1 MDIQEMYDTFEN
13 QIGHKL
19 PFYIRFMIPNYDKL
33 KEWRSLKAKRNFLL
47 KNHGYKVED
56 KKISYVP
63 GDVTKL
69 TDIES
74 AELRRINHAM
84 DRIQFNGHQLKDLMI
99 KYGVKKLWSLY
110 KWWMELKYEN

>member
-1 MDIQEMYDTFEN
+1 MDIQDMYDTFEN
-13 QIGHKL
+13 QIGHKR

-56 KKISYVP
+56 IKIGYVP
-63 GDVTKL
+63 GDITKL

-84 DRIQFNGHQLKDLMI
+84 DGIQFNGHHLKDLMV
-99 KYGVKKLWSLY
+99 KYGVKKLWNL
-110 KWWMELKYEN
+110 

>member
-1 MDIQEMYDTFEN
+1 MDIQEMYDTFEK
-13 QIGHKL
+13 QICHER
-19 PFYIRFMIPNYDKL
+19 PFYVRFIVPNYQDL

-56 KKISYVP
+56 TRIRYVS
-63 GDVTKL
+63 GDITKL

-84 DRIQFNGHQLKDLMI
+84 DGIQFNGHQLKDLMVQ
-99 KYGVKKLWSLY
+99 YGVKKLWSL
-110 KWWMELKYEN
+110 

>member
-1 MDIQEMYDTFEN
+1 MDIQEMYDIFEN
-13 QIGHKL
+13 QICYVC
-19 PFYIRFMIPNYDKL
+19 PFYIRFMVPNYQKL

-56 KKISYVP
+56 TRISYVS
-63 GDVTKL
+63 GDITKL

-84 DRIQFNGHQLKDLMI
+84 DSIQFNGHQLKDLMVQ
-99 KYGVKKLWSLY
+99 YGVKKLWNL
-110 KWWMELKYEN
+110 